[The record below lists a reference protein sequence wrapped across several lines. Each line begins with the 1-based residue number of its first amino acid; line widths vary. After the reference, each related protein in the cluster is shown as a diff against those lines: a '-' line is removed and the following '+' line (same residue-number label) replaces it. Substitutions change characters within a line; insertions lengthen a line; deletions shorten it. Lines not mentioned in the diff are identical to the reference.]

1 MNVRDWNDMTME
13 ELTELA
19 EKGCPATKK
28 KEEKRKM
35 NVRDWNDMTM
45 EELTELAEK
54 GCRYY
59 INDGRIVWVAEG

>member
-1 MNVRDWNDMTME
+1 
-13 ELTELA
+13 
-19 EKGCPATKK
+19 
-28 KEEKRKM
+28 M